1 MWFEECF
8 PRGETRAFAGAVKE
22 AMAYAELR
30 GLNRAEGIAGYLYD
44 LAVRCTQSGRN
55 GAEPSV
61 ARPPLLIL
69 LVIVHDNMIIP
80 AETHHESRTVNR
92 YNMYTFI

>member
-22 AMAYAELR
+22 AMAYAEVKLKGVKSR
-30 GLNRAEGIAGYLYD
+30 RRNCRLS
-44 LAVRCTQSGRN
+44 VRP
-55 GAEPSV
+55 A
-61 ARPPLLIL
+61 

-80 AETHHESRTVNR
+80 AETHHESRCTHARSPADNGAEPHDGGTST
-92 YNMYTFI
+92 MTM